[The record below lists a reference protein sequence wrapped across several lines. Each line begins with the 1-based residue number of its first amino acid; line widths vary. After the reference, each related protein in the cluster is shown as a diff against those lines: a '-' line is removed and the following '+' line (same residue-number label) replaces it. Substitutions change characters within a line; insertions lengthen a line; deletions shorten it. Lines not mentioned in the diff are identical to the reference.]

1 MFKSNTKEYIS
12 RHKYFTAREDAYQTA
27 SGKIVDPYFVVELPD
42 SACATAITEDGNIIL
57 VEQYRHPIGQNCIEL
72 PGGFVD
78 DNEPMELAI
87 ARELLEETG
96 YSFKKIIYL
105 GKTYANPGILNN
117 ATHLFLATGGIKTS
131 TQSLDDNEEII
142 IHLKPIAE
150 VKKMMLQNEI
160 KQAMHEL
167 CLVKA
172 FAKLNVDEGR

>member
-1 MFKSNTKEYIS
+1 MFKTTIKKYIS
-12 RHKYFTAREDAYQTA
+12 KHKYFTAREDAYQTT

-57 VEQYRHPIGQNCIEL
+57 VEQYRHPIAQNCIEL

-96 YSFKKIIYL
+96 YRFKQVICL

-117 ATHLFLATGGIKTS
+117 ATHLFLATGGTKVTE
-131 TQSLDDNEEII
+131 QSLDANEEIV
-142 IHLKPIAE
+142 IHLKSIDE
-150 VKKMMLQNEI
+150 VKTMLLQNEI

-167 CLVKA
+167 CLLKA
-172 FAKLNVDEGR
+172 FEKLGS

>member
-1 MFKSNTKEYIS
+1 MFKTTIKKYIS
-12 RHKYFTAREDAYQTA
+12 KHKYFTAREDAYQTT

-57 VEQYRHPIGQNCIEL
+57 VEQYRHPIAQNCVEL

-96 YSFKKIIYL
+96 YRFKQVIYL

-117 ATHLFLATGGIKTS
+117 ATHLFLATGGLRVS
-131 TQSLDDNEEII
+131 EQSLDANEEIVI
-142 IHLKPIAE
+142 YLKSIDE
-150 VKKMMLQNEI
+150 VKTMLLQNEI

-172 FAKLNVDEGR
+172 FEKLGS